1 MEEIIIKIGEI
12 ERLVV
17 LLLIQKEKLEERK
30 EADPSKGSIHRTLL
44 AIKQLNKK
52 LETILGNNKLR
63 TPEKP
68 GIDVCRNERLV
79 SDQIVK
85 LGLSVLQTCTSLETR
100 PTSFN
105 FCRRDKRRIN
115 Q

>member
-52 LETILGNNKLR
+52 LEIILSNKKLR
-63 TPEKP
+63 TTEELKM
-68 GIDVCRNERLV
+68 E
-79 SDQIVK
+79 
-85 LGLSVLQTCTSLETR
+85 VL
-100 PTSFN
+100 
-105 FCRRDKRRIN
+105 
-115 Q
+115 